1 MNNTTYK
8 YLLKKY
14 ALSNNSDDLEYKST
28 LSDILHRLNKDR
40 RLNNTDKKW
49 LENKQMINLL
59 GFIDHLEMN
68 GQTNFNLL
76 HKNSDFPCK
85 DYMAPPIIKE
95 IIKPDV
101 KLMDNSGNLDENEN
115 IDTSPIKE
123 NKKKTNRKKQNTSKN
138 KTKLTIEKTTG
149 HNIRKPH
156 MALHY
161 KQARIAEH
169 IKTKVINLKPTNIPE
184 DISSLF
190 LPKIWETINSDIQ
203 KDITELYK
211 AYKYSLWTSTIL
223 MAYRILENIL
233 KVHIKSDLKTDP
245 GNSITKSI
253 QILEKN
259 KYASNLLKKLS
270 EYKDERNEYMHGNK
284 RAGAGEVKK
293 IVGDIISIT
302 MHIHNIKP

>member
-1 MNNTTYK
+1 MNKTIHQ

-14 ALSNNSDDLEYKST
+14 AISNTGGDFQYGGTFSN
-28 LSDILHRLNKDR
+28 ILYRLNKNKT
-40 RLNNTDKKW
+40 LNEVDKKW
-49 LENKQMINLL
+49 LHDKDMAKLL
-59 GFIDHLEMN
+59 EFIKDCEIK
-68 GQTNFNLL
+68 GKANFNLL
-76 HKNSDFPCK
+76 HRSSFFPHK
-85 DYMAPPIIKE
+85 DYMSAPLIKKE
-95 IIKPDV
+95 ISESHK
-101 KLMDNSGNLDENEN
+101 KLFEYHKNLSEENMGNYL
-115 IDTSPIKE
+115 IVE
-123 NKKKTNRKKQNTSKN
+123 NKKKTNRKKQNTSKS
-138 KTKLTIEKTTG
+138 KPKLTTEKTTG